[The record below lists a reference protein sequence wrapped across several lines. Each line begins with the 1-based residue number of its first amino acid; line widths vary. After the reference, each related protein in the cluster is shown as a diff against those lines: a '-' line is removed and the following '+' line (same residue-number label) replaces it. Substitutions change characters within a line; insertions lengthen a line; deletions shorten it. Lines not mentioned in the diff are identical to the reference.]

1 MKVLIINGSP
11 HSNGTTDRSLQ
22 EIENILHEEGIETE
36 RVNVPSNVPSCM
48 ACNYCHQTH
57 EGCIKKDIVNDT
69 YEKLRESDGIIVGSP
84 VYYAGASGSLI
95 SFLDRLFYSFP
106 GKKDLHLKACA
117 SIAASRRA
125 GNLATNDAIQKFFS
139 ISGMTII
146 TSSYW
151 NDPHGLK
158 AGDVEKDE
166 EGLRTMRNL
175 ARNMAYYLKIR
186 KLAKENGIEEPEVEK
201 GDPTNFIR

>member
-11 HSNGTTDRSLQ
+11 HPKGTTDRALK
-22 EIENILHEEGIETE
+22 EIENILHEEGIDTE
-36 RVNVPSNVPSCM
+36 RVDVPSNTPSCA
-48 ACNYCHQTH
+48 ACGYCHQTH

-69 YEKLRESDGIIVGSP
+69 YEKLRESDGMIVGSP

-106 GKKDLHLKACA
+106 DKKDLHLKAAA

-125 GNLATNDAIQKFFS
+125 GNLAANDAIQKFFS

-146 TSSYW
+146 TSTYW
-151 NDPHGLK
+151 NDPHGLV
-158 AGDVEKDE
+158 ALDAEKDE

-186 KLAKENGIEEPEVEK
+186 KLAEENGIKEPEVEK